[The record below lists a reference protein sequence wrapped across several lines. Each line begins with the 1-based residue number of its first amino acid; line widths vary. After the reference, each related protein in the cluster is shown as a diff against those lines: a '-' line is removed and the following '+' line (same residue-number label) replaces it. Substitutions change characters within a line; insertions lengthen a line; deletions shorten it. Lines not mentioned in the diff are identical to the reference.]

1 MPLPIPAPR
10 YDEDGRRLAA
20 GYANFLIINRAVL
33 VPAYDDPMDAVAV
46 ERLRDT
52 FPDREIIGV
61 DCRELIR
68 QGGSLHCAT
77 MDLPKGVLI

>member
-1 MPLPIPAPR
+1 MG
-10 YDEDGRRLAA
+10 GRRLAA

-33 VPAYDDPMDAVAV
+33 VPTYDDPKDAVAL
-46 ERLRDT
+46 ERLRVA
-52 FPDREIIGV
+52 FPDREIIGI

-77 MDLPKGVLI
+77 MHLPKGILG